1 MEKKVSRKDYVGS
14 LSSFGK
20 TEKGMAERLFFLIY
34 LYDKLYS
41 KTPTIQEAQADMEE
55 AGLGKPKITRM
66 KESLKKDRRT
76 VKVNDNQ
83 WRIKTAEID
92 EETITRYSAHLET
105 KHNSFAG
112 ISADNILT
120 MYELHPKIA
129 AAASATFK
137 AKLYKESIQNA
148 LVQVIHEVKVKS
160 GHPQD
165 ANGRELDGDKLM
177 QHVFGCDNQQP
188 IIQFNSLTNSLDQ
201 AEQRGLLNLFKG
213 IVGVRD
219 RKAHLNFIQKD
230 PKKAFEYL
238 ALASLLLRLVDE
250 NTV

>member
-1 MEKKVSRKDYVGS
+1 MGKKVSKKDHLSS

-20 TEKGMAERLFFLIY
+20 TEKGMAERLFFLVY
-34 LYDKLYS
+34 LYDKFYGNI
-41 KTPTIQEAQADMEE
+41 PTIQEAQADMEE
-55 AGLGKPKITRM
+55 AGLGKPTVARM
-66 KESLKKDRRT
+66 RASLKKDRRT

-92 EETITRYSAHLET
+92 DETVAKYSVYLGL
-105 KHNSFAG
+105 KHNSFEG
-112 ISADNILT
+112 ISVGRTLA

-129 AAASATFK
+129 ASASAAFK

-148 LVQVIHEVKVKS
+148 LVEVIHEVKVKS

-165 ANGRELDGDKLM
+165 VNGRELDGDKLM
-177 QHVFGCDNQQP
+177 QYVFGCDNQQP
-188 IIQFNSLTNSLDQ
+188 IIQFNSLANSLDQ
-201 AEQRGLLNLFKG
+201 AEQRGLMNLFKG

-238 ALASLLLRLVDE
+238 VLASLLLRLVDE
-250 NTV
+250 NMA